1 MSLHFISPDLPA
13 SFIVTFIAVV
23 KSGKILL
30 IRGLHESG
38 VPVRGRYHYTVTQ
51 VVHSEAESVSVSVCA
66 LEASAAVCCLST
78 ASGSTL
84 SRPQLTAGHAASGG
98 GGGGGLLANING
110 MHVHDVHIHCS
121 ELQY

>member
-38 VPVRGRYHYTVTQ
+38 VPGGEVAVTTQLHRLCTVR
-51 VVHSEAESVSVSVCA
+51 
-66 LEASAAVCCLST
+66 L
-78 ASGSTL
+78 
-84 SRPQLTAGHAASGG
+84 
-98 GGGGGLLANING
+98 
-110 MHVHDVHIHCS
+110 
-121 ELQY
+121 